1 MPMPTVQSFAPGGYR
16 FIPGQFQYSG
26 GVAAE
31 PGWRI
36 ERARFARLLPLDQGF
51 AAAEAHLAALG
62 RPPTAFCACE
72 LRSPAQFT
80 EAGFIA
86 FNRVYVERLAAWG
99 IFRDEVN
106 PVARSN
112 VCPEIA
118 PPAAPAFY
126 AFSYTVPGE
135 GGGAR
140 SFVAAGSGEAR
151 GESSG
156 SYADRIVRLGD
167 QSPDA
172 MRDKARFVL
181 GEMERRMAALG
192 FGWPDATT
200 TQLYTVYDIH
210 PCLADEFVARGAVA
224 AGLTWHYA
232 RPPVQGLDLEID
244 VRGVPRELVI

>member
-1 MPMPTVQSFAPGGYR
+1 MPSSQSFTPTFAPGGYR
-16 FIPGQFQYSG
+16 FIPGPFQYSG

-31 PGWRI
+31 PGFRI
-36 ERARFARLLPLDQGF
+36 ERARFARPLPLAQGF
-51 AAAEAHLAALG
+51 DAVEAYLTSLG
-62 RPPTAFCACE
+62 RKPTAFCACE

-80 EAGFIA
+80 EAGFVA
-86 FNRVYVERLAAWG
+86 FNRLYVGQLTAWG

-118 PPAAPAFY
+118 PPATPSFY

-135 GGGAR
+135 GGG
-140 SFVAAGSGEAR
+140 FVAAGSGEAR
-151 GESSG
+151 GETSG

-172 MRDKARFVL
+172 MREKARYVL
-181 GEMERRMAALG
+181 GEMERRMTALG
-192 FGWPDATT
+192 FGWPDVTT

-210 PCLADEFVARGAVA
+210 PFLADEFVARGAVP

-232 RPPVQGLDLEID
+232 HPPVQGLDLEID
-244 VRGVPRELVI
+244 VRGVPQEVVI